1 MKKIKTLLLTAVMA
15 MTAFSAVFAVGCAAG
30 ETGNSSSDSTAEAT
44 EKEGSIVTLNAFDN
58 HVDIDTVWFQNLAG
72 RMELN
77 ETDKTYIKDG
87 DASAKLIIDSK
98 PYKPLE
104 PKLTQALKLTKK
116 KKDYTDFSFTRFVT
130 LDVYNAS
137 EETKILEMQLEFQ
150 WTTSA
155 RESFELAP
163 KAWTTVQYSIDR
175 EYILSDYGTSESG
188 ELYVK
193 GLNIYFD
200 RGAQDDVYY
209 LDNMKIYKTG
219 IPAAPVVRKLDENE
233 FCSFDKIWQ
242 TRLVGGLT
250 WVNTSLL
257 PEFSYTSENT
267 ATGYGSALRMKA
279 PAATDVLVGNF
290 TGLQFS
296 DKLIQM
302 FPWAEYDDNDCF
314 CFEVYSPEGNGVP
327 KIWFNLFG
335 QTNSNF
341 YQKIMD
347 LPQGKWI
354 TVSVPVSTLN
364 LKATEEN
371 SFADMKIVQITYQAA
386 ATEQVLYLD
395 NFRVEVN

>member
-1 MKKIKTLLLTAVMA
+1 MKKIKTLLLTAVMM
-15 MTAFSAVFAVGCAAG
+15 MTAMSTVFAGCGGTTDNGSA
-30 ETGNSSSDSTAEAT
+30 TDSSVESVEQ
-44 EKEGSIVTLNAFDN
+44 EGSIVTLNAFEN
-58 HVDIDTVWFQNLAG
+58 HVDLDTVWFNNLPG
-72 RMELN
+72 KMELN
-77 ETDKTYIKDG
+77 KSEKDYIKEG
-87 DASAKLIIDSK
+87 EASAKLTIDSD

-130 LDVYNAS
+130 IDVYNAS

-150 WTTSA
+150 WTTSS

-163 KAWTTVQYSIDR
+163 QAWTTVQYSIER
-175 EYILSDYGTSESG
+175 EYILTDYGTNEHG

-193 GLNIYFD
+193 GLNMYFD
-200 RGAQDDVYY
+200 RSAENDVYY
-209 LDNMKIYKTG
+209 LDNMKFYKTG
-219 IPAAPVVRKLDENE
+219 IPAVPVVRELEENE

-257 PEFSYTSENT
+257 PEFSYTSDNT

-279 PAATDVLVGNF
+279 SAAAESLVGNF

-296 DKLIQM
+296 DKLIKM
-302 FPWAEYDDNDCF
+302 FPWSEYDDNDCF
-314 CFEVYSPEGNGVP
+314 CFEVYSPEGNGIP
-327 KIWFNLFG
+327 KIWFNMFG
-335 QTNSNF
+335 QTSANF

-354 TVSVPVSTLN
+354 TVSIPISTLN
-364 LKATEEN
+364 LKATEQN
-371 SFADMKIVQITYQAA
+371 SFADMKIIQITYQAA